1 MSSYRI
7 IQTFTRFTRPC
18 SLPGSRRPLCRG
30 PCRARGDRRG
40 PGGSPSPPHTRPDG
54 DGSPRD
60 GLSTP
65 GEPWS
70 LSPPPSWSGTWSRCQ
85 HSLANADKMQMA
97 HYKAKH

>member
-1 MSSYRI
+1 MSSNRI
-7 IQTFTRFTRPC
+7 IQTLQLTRPC

-30 PCRARGDRRG
+30 PCSARGDRPG
-40 PGGSPSPPHTRPDG
+40 PGGSPSPRHTRPGG

-65 GEPWS
+65 GEPWP
-70 LSPPPSWSGTWSRCQ
+70 LSAPSGSGTWSRCQ
-85 HSLANADKMQMA
+85 HNLANADQMQMA